1 MKTMFYINKL
11 NSESAIDFAAEEL
24 KKYLRMMMPEGGDVK
39 IAYNPEARDGFRL
52 GLMQD
57 LGLDVSDAEDTELDD
72 ILYIDCDECGGIIAG
87 DNPRSVL
94 LAVYEYLR
102 QNGCRWLFP
111 GVDGEFIPMQDIKP
125 VKYRHKP
132 SCRYRGWCNEGAEF
146 QHSMIET
153 IDFSPKVGNNVYMM
167 EFRIPAAYY
176 KSYYIHANNTENR
189 NPEPIS
195 DMQVLQWKRQCE
207 SEIAKRGLQ
216 FHDIGHGWTADP
228 FGVDTARCWEQ
239 VDDSYLT
246 DENREMLA
254 LTKLKRYRK
263 DGEPDKEA
271 IENQPLARGLWNG
284 QPLNT
289 NFCMSNPKARKK
301 FVDYVADYAENHSN
315 STYLH
320 LWLAD
325 ATNNHCECDECK
337 KKDTSD
343 WYMVLMNECDDE
355 LTKRDLPTR
364 LVFIVYVDTT
374 WPPVTEKINNP
385 ERFTLLLAP
394 ITRKYTMTLPEH
406 GVKKKTV
413 PYKRNQN
420 VMPADLEEYFAYFL
434 EWKKMWKGANL
445 SYEYHFWR
453 HQAFDLSGIEL
464 SKRINEDVKVYK
476 EYDVNGIIE
485 DGSQRSFFPT
495 GLAFYTYAR
504 TLFDTSLSPEEIA
517 EDYFSHAFGKDYKL
531 FYDYLKRIEEK
542 IPFDYVGGGRPNRH
556 YDPSMREQILS
567 VKEITKEGRELIKAH
582 YNSDIRIQ
590 TVSVRLLEIHADMV
604 DNLADALAEKC
615 LGNDEKA
622 TELYDKMRVEIGKH
636 EAEFELLYDHVI
648 WTSSLRNAVFSKPT
662 KEPTLLI

>member
-1 MKTMFYINKL
+1 MYYINKL
-11 NSESAIDFAAEEL
+11 TSASAVDFAAEEL

-39 IAYNPEARDGFRL
+39 IAYNPGAKDGFRL

-72 ILYIDCDECGGIIAG
+72 ILYIDCDTNGGIIAG

-94 LAVYEYLR
+94 LSVYEYLR

-111 GVDGEFIPMQDIKP
+111 GVDGEYIPMQDIVP

-153 IDFSPKVGNNVYMM
+153 IDFTPKVGNNVYMM

-176 KSYYIHANNTENR
+176 KSYYSHALNTEHR

-207 SEIAKRGLQ
+207 SEIAKRDLQ

-239 VDDSYLT
+239 VDDSYIT
-246 DENREMLA
+246 DENRAMLA
-254 LTKLKRYRK
+254 LTKLKRYRAN
-263 DGEPDKEA
+263 GEPDKKA

-325 ATNNHCECDECK
+325 ATNNHCECEECC

-343 WYMVLMNECDDE
+343 WYMVLMNECDRE
-355 LTKRDLPTR
+355 LTKRNLPTR

-374 WPPVTEKINNP
+374 WPPITEKIENP

-406 GVKKKTV
+406 GVKKQTV

-453 HQAFDLSGIEL
+453 HQAYDLSGIVL
-464 SKRINEDVKVYK
+464 ADRINEDVKVYK

-495 GLAFYTYAR
+495 GFAFYTYAR
-504 TLFDTSLSPEEIA
+504 TLFDTSLTTDEIA
-517 EDYFSHAFGKDYKL
+517 EDYFSYAFGKDWKK

-542 IPFDYVGGGRPNRH
+542 IPFDYVGGGRANRH
-556 YDPSMREQILS
+556 YAPEMRDQILS
-567 VKEITKEGRELIKAH
+567 VKEVTKEGRELIKAH
-582 YNSDIRIQ
+582 YNSDKRVQ
-590 TVSVRLLEIHADMV
+590 TVSVRLLEVHADMV

-615 LGNDEKA
+615 LGHDEKA
-622 TELYDKMRVEIGKH
+622 NELYDKMRVEIGKH
-636 EAEFELLYDHVI
+636 EAEFELLYDHII
-648 WTSSLRNAVFSKPT
+648 WAGSLKNVVFSKPT
-662 KEPTLLI
+662 QEPILLINS